1 MLTSCTMPHMEA
13 LLRKHSTHVWCNFQ
27 AFLFLFTLTDTVL
40 VFVQVGS
47 AGKAGK
53 ASKAIS
59 CAGTSLTSLL
69 PVITLD
75 SPQLLLR
82 LSL

>member
-1 MLTSCTMPHMEA
+1 MMH
-13 LLRKHSTHVWCNFQ
+13 RKHFTCVWCKFQ
-27 AFLFLFTLTDTVL
+27 AFLSQITVTDTVL
-40 VFVQVGS
+40 GFVQVGP
-47 AGKAGK
+47 AGKAGQ

-69 PVITLD
+69 PVITLN